1 VQNLEG
7 GTRVYQLLPET
18 EKSCEHLKAARP
30 WFCFPL
36 EMTPVLDF
44 YFATG
49 RRLMGGVGLSEDPSG
64 PFLLN
69 TEGSALLKDRMT
81 LWFQK
86 FLYDSTGCQTSLR
99 DYRLGFSA
107 AIMESELPM
116 STIRFVVQQ
125 LRHTYAT
132 AETYYLQRVK
142 SSPAPRPLDVT
153 GWLLPVPLSEKIVGQ
168 NLLQVL
174 EEAIE
179 HHRDVIDK
187 CIETLAQEELRYRE
201 NVHARLPEKLLEL
214 PEVVDDALLTSH
226 PRSLSLLSPVPPLDT
241 RPVDAPLVTPQL
253 PSPELALSPVVAPL
267 KQRVTLSSSG
277 EDDEHQR
284 LEHTTLELLQN
295 PLFGGGC
302 MVVDCGGNGN
312 CGPLVVAAGL
322 SLVCSQD
329 ITAEEVR
336 EAVALALGE
345 PSVPGR
351 YWEDRGDRCSCWAVS
366 GQDHRPAI

>member
-1 VQNLEG
+1 MLQPAELRDWRQNFGPRLFYACCVYPNRPSFWASSRLCDFRVQNLEG

-226 PRSLSLLSPVPPLDT
+226 PRSLRSYKT
-241 RPVDAPLVTPQL
+241 
-253 PSPELALSPVVAPL
+253 LARQNTGRLG
-267 KQRVTLSSSG
+267 KTLANICQCFAFQTK
-277 EDDEHQR
+277 HW
-284 LEHTTLELLQN
+284 H
-295 PLFGGGC
+295 
-302 MVVDCGGNGN
+302 
-312 CGPLVVAAGL
+312 
-322 SLVCSQD
+322 
-329 ITAEEVR
+329 
-336 EAVALALGE
+336 
-345 PSVPGR
+345 
-351 YWEDRGDRCSCWAVS
+351 
-366 GQDHRPAI
+366 